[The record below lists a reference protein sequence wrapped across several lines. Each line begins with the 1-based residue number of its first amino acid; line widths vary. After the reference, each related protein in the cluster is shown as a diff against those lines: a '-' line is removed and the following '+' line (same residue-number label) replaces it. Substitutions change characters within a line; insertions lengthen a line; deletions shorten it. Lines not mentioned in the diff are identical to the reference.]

1 MESDPPFQ
9 ENCKTLFSNFIE
21 EQNPEN
27 PFTAYDEYELPL
39 VDLSRSGLSDHDRKE
54 CERDLAMAAKQCGLF
69 QVVNH
74 GVSWE
79 ILAKLKSEQE
89 KLFRQPFE
97 KKVNKFLNCY
107 RWGSPAATSLMQF
120 SWSEAFH
127 IPLENIP
134 VLKEFNTSLSTTT
147 IAVFAEVASELA
159 KRIAEILAENLGSKT
174 TFFAKNCMASSC
186 YLRMN
191 RYPRCPISSEFYGL
205 VPHTDS
211 DFLTILCQDQVGG
224 LQMVK
229 DGKWVSIKPNP
240 QALIVIIGDLFQAW
254 SNGVYKSIE
263 HRVISNHE
271 EERFSVG
278 YFLCPSNDTVIQGCN
293 ENEPC
298 MYRKFSFR
306 EYRQQVQE
314 DVKSTGTK
322 VGLSRFLM

>member
-1 MESDPPFQ
+1 M
-9 ENCKTLFSNFIE
+9 
-21 EQNPEN
+21 
-27 PFTAYDEYELPL
+27 
-39 VDLSRSGLSDHDRKE
+39 V
-54 CERDLAMAAKQCGLF
+54 
-69 QVVNH
+69 
-74 GVSWE
+74 
-79 ILAKLKSEQE
+79 
-89 KLFRQPFE
+89 
-97 KKVNKFLNCY
+97 LNV
-107 RWGSPAATSLMQF
+107 
-120 SWSEAFH
+120 
-127 IPLENIP
+127 I
-134 VLKEFNTSLSTTT
+134 
-147 IAVFAEVASELA
+147 FAEVASELA

-174 TFFAKNCMASSC
+174 TFFAKNCMPSSC

-191 RYPRCPISSEFYGL
+191 RYPRCPISSEIYGL

-211 DFLTILCQDQVGG
+211 DFLTILYQDQVGG

-322 VGLSRFLM
+322 VGLSSFFFEWERSCFSISA

>member
-1 MESDPPFQ
+1 MESDTPFQ

-27 PFTAYDEYELPL
+27 PFTAYDEYELLL

-134 VLKEFNTSLSTTT
+134 VLKGFNSSLRYYT
-147 IAVFAEVASELA
+147 IFESA
-159 KRIAEILAENLGSKT
+159 
-174 TFFAKNCMASSC
+174 
-186 YLRMN
+186 
-191 RYPRCPISSEFYGL
+191 ISSFHADAFTTNLPKYILLDMEFFVL
-205 VPHTDS
+205 VCFCSSISKHT
-211 DFLTILCQDQVGG
+211 
-224 LQMVK
+224 
-229 DGKWVSIKPNP
+229 
-240 QALIVIIGDLFQAW
+240 
-254 SNGVYKSIE
+254 
-263 HRVISNHE
+263 
-271 EERFSVG
+271 
-278 YFLCPSNDTVIQGCN
+278 
-293 ENEPC
+293 
-298 MYRKFSFR
+298 
-306 EYRQQVQE
+306 
-314 DVKSTGTK
+314 
-322 VGLSRFLM
+322 